1 MSYDL
6 LKANTEIKSG
16 LLSLKYREGHYSL
29 KEIHVG
35 SFEVNHRMASGGR
48 YLKDHL
54 VPTSLLWKGLPPTR
68 SGCPCSIQPGL
79 EYLQGWSIYNCF
91 EQSVA
96 VPHRPLSEKFPP

>member
-29 KEIHVG
+29 KEIPVG

-54 VPTSLLWKGLPPTR
+54 VPISLLWKWT
-68 SGCPCSIQPGL
+68 
-79 EYLQGWSIYNCF
+79 EYLQLLWAICGSAS
-91 EQSVA
+91 QTSQ
-96 VPHRPLSEKFPP
+96 